1 MLRPSFQ
8 YMLDELDRD
17 FEAETG
23 FGTGL
28 RRHLRGQNDE
38 AEAAAAEAAPVAAP
52 DEPDP
57 RELELE
63 QFRVRLERRE
73 QQLEEREQSLAV
85 REQAVAKEAKRI
97 ADERADL
104 EHHLDVRELLRARAE
119 LEAERLW
126 RTFDEALEATGA
138 NGAPDYPTR
147 LSAARALLAEA
158 YAGNSAA
165 APAGA
170 SAAAD
175 ELAEL
180 RQRKV
185 VHKQ

>member
-1 MLRPSFQ
+1 
-8 YMLDELDRD
+8 MLDELDRD

-28 RRHLRGQNDE
+28 RRHLRGQIDE
-38 AEAAAAEAAPVAAP
+38 PELDAAEAALEAAS

-63 QFRVRLERRE
+63 QFRVRLERRA
-73 QQLEEREQSLAV
+73 QQLGEREQSLVV
-85 REQAVAKEAKRI
+85 REQALAKEAKRI
-97 ADERADL
+97 AEKRADL

-138 NGAPDYPTR
+138 NGAPDYQTR

-158 YAGNSAA
+158 YSGSVATPAA
-165 APAGA
+165 EPAV
-170 SAAAD
+170 SD
-175 ELAEL
+175 ELADL
-180 RQRKV
+180 RERKV
-185 VHKQ
+185 VQKQ

>member
-1 MLRPSFQ
+1 
-8 YMLDELDRD
+8 MLDELDRD

-38 AEAAAAEAAPVAAP
+38 PAPAAANAAPEVAP
-52 DEPDP
+52 EEPDA
-57 RELELE
+57 REVELE
-63 QFRVRLERRE
+63 QYRIRLERRE
-73 QQLEEREQSLAV
+73 RQLAEREQSVVV
-85 REQAVAKEAKRI
+85 REQALAKEAKRI
-97 ADERADL
+97 ADSRAEL

-126 RTFDEALEATGA
+126 RPFDEALEARGA
-138 NGAPDYPTR
+138 DGAPDYQTR

-158 YAGNSAA
+158 YAGNAEPAA
-165 APAGA
+165 R
-170 SAAAD
+170 AATVAD

-180 RQRKV
+180 RERKV